1 MQSSAAEKS
10 EGFVLCCRE
19 VKVTVTS
26 SNPTDETE
34 GTKDAEVL
42 FCALPDTAIMNTV
55 SSGRLVWQQTVRE
68 GRGEVERPRKK
79 PVRKVN
85 GDHSSL
91 LFCVVVY
98 KFVVESSFRRCA
110 WYLPTWVYGFIV
122 ECCSSQ
128 VNAP

>member
-1 MQSSAAEKS
+1 M
-10 EGFVLCCRE
+10 
-19 VKVTVTS
+19 TVIS

-55 SSGRLVWQQTVRE
+55 SSSRLVWYQTVRE

-91 LFCVVVY
+91 FCVVVY

-110 WYLPTWVYGFIV
+110 WYLPTWVYDLIV